1 MKKKNKHD
9 QQREKQLMIQI
20 LPYYVSNMAEAI
32 LCHGPLVCIDDVAA
46 NRSSRMNYEM

>member
-9 QQREKQLMIQI
+9 QEREKQLMIQI
-20 LPYYVSNMAEAI
+20 LPYVSNMAEAI